1 MPSQE
6 TTLTQTRWYRFCLRG
21 SQNPAAQFLLRIQ
34 YILAGQSQAPIQPLA
49 VQVSTSFVLR
59 VRTLMDC
66 SLTCTVKTTSA
77 DLEASPFCSE
87 EENGNGEICH
97 VSKKA
102 CHFPRISQGCHF
114 WSEELGS
121 LWEEE
126 TGHIYLLNPLWT
138 QFLHF
143 WSRDN
148 TTYYINYREWHL
160 W

>member
-77 DLEASPFCSE
+77 DLEASPLVWLRR
-87 EENGNGEICH
+87 GEWEWWDMPCFKKSMPF
-97 VSKKA
+97 SKN
-102 CHFPRISQGCHF
+102 FPRLSLLIRRIRKPLRGRNRSYLSSQ
-114 WSEELGS
+114 SS
-121 LWEEE
+121 L
-126 TGHIYLLNPLWT
+126 NSVSS
-138 QFLHF
+138 FL
-143 WSRDN
+143 
-148 TTYYINYREWHL
+148 E
-160 W
+160 